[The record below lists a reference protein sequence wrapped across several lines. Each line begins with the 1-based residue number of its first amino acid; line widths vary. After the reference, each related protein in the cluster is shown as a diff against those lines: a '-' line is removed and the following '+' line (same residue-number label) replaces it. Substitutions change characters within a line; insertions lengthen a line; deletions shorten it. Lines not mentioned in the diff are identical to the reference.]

1 MVEATLSNSILH
13 HDIIT
18 PTAMQHRHSPGGD
31 VGLVGSLRRRLRVHV
46 GVRPR
51 APVAV
56 VVLVPLVAAVH
67 GTSEPRFNRTKLPL
81 NL

>member
-1 MVEATLSNSILH
+1 MVEAILSNSKEY

-31 VGLVGSLRRRLRVHV
+31 VGLVGSLRRRLRVLV
-46 GVRPR
+46 G
-51 APVAV
+51 APVTV

-67 GTSEPRFNRTKLPL
+67 GTSEPQFNSVEKSYL
-81 NL
+81 

>member
-1 MVEATLSNSILH
+1 
-13 HDIIT
+13 
-18 PTAMQHRHSPGGD
+18 MQHRHSPGGD

-51 APVAV
+51 APVTV

-67 GTSEPRFNRTKLPL
+67 GTPEPRFNT
-81 NL
+81 NS